1 MEPFYV
7 IFQFDSLFQLLSG
20 ITLAFLIISLFSYL
34 RLNKIQREKI
44 LKMDK
49 IIKEL
54 ENYKN

>member
-1 MEPFYV
+1 MEPIYV

-44 LKMDK
+44 FKMDK

-54 ENYKN
+54 ENYKK